1 MKALS
6 VRPPW
11 AQFIIYGVPL
21 TKNVDLGGGRSTVE
35 LDGRFFH
42 KNIENRKW
50 KLPDDFKLPQR
61 IYIHASKRDD
71 PIEAV
76 LDMCVKK
83 IGLPFMMVMHMSSP
97 LLGRGAIIG
106 EVDIVGCVEKSD
118 SPWFTG
124 PYGFVLANWKGYK
137 VPVPCKGKLG
147 FFEPPGSLAMAA
159 PKAPSTKKQS
169 RKRAPGHIRGHQ
181 VNGRKNE

>member
-11 AQFIIYGVPL
+11 AQFIVWGVPL
-21 TKNVDLGGGRSTVE
+21 TKIVDLGEGRSTVE
-35 LDGRFFH
+35 LDGRVFF
-42 KNIENRKW
+42 KNVENRTW
-50 KLPDDFKLPQR
+50 KLPEGFQLPQR

-97 LLGRGAIIG
+97 MLGRGAIIG
-106 EVDIVGCVEKSD
+106 EVDIVDCIQDSK
-118 SPWFTG
+118 SPWAVPG
-124 PYGFVLANWKGYK
+124 QYHFVLANPKAYK
-137 VPVPCKGKLG
+137 VPIPCRGKLG
-147 FFEPPGSLAMAA
+147 FFEPDIDFLTELS
-159 PKAPSTKKQS
+159 
-169 RKRAPGHIRGHQ
+169 
-181 VNGRKNE
+181 ND